1 MKVILYTG
9 APQALLQSCL
19 TFGAFSFIVEG
30 LNKRQSALAHPI
42 SSKTS
47 VHYPSVPPPPLP
59 LSLQLPLPHELQGAF
74 SSFYKSLQQH
84 IKTTF
89 PTSQWYIKYCY
100 PFPWRHV
107 NKAWPL
113 IVLRVYTL
121 SYANDFVKTYVGL
134 ISLEDGIIAKLDW
147 FIEYCLDDSIAG
159 WTRHWCNPKSWYFFV
174 LISFGKSKCKV
185 WGPCFGICDD
195 WVWKIYLVIQGFK
208 FSKYFHCEQKM
219 FGAVQG

>member
-1 MKVILYTG
+1 MCTTLHV
-9 APQALLQSCL
+9 LLLPCH
-19 TFGAFSFIVEG
+19 FPFSFPFHMNCKE
-30 LNKRQSALAHPI
+30 PF
-42 SSKTS
+42 
-47 VHYPSVPPPPLP
+47 P
-59 LSLQLPLPHELQGAF
+59 LSTSLYNNTLRPLFLHLIDI
-74 SSFYKSLQQH
+74 SR
-84 IKTTF
+84 
-89 PTSQWYIKYCY
+89 YCY

-159 WTRHWCNPKSWYFFV
+159 WTRHWCNPKSWYFC
-174 LISFGKSKCKV
+174 LGKSECKV